1 MPEQL
6 NAMLGQKLPQHAA
19 GTISTL
25 VTVEKGQAKKGGNQ
39 RYCVTQSQTLT
50 TIKVYSELNN
60 TEYGYGYAN

>member
-25 VTVEKGQAKKGGNQ
+25 VKVEKGQAQKGGNQ
-39 RYCVTQSQTLT
+39 RYCVTAITN
-50 TIKVYSELNN
+50 IAYKVYSELNN